1 MNSPTLYQSL
11 RTGALYRF
19 VAHTNTGT
27 FAWFERQDTGEQV
40 RLRVASLETFPGLL
54 DLRAGT
60 IFRLAAFRRAGCEA
74 PSARQAVG
82 DDGGMR
88 PASTHPPP
96 ARGA

>member
-40 RLRVASLETFPGLL
+40 RLRVASLKGKPKGERAMETFNH
-54 DLRAGT
+54 AN
-60 IFRLAAFRRAGCEA
+60 
-74 PSARQAVG
+74 
-82 DDGGMR
+82 
-88 PASTHPPP
+88 
-96 ARGA
+96 

>member
-40 RLRVASLETFPGLL
+40 R
-54 DLRAGT
+54 
-60 IFRLAAFRRAGCEA
+60 
-74 PSARQAVG
+74 
-82 DDGGMR
+82 
-88 PASTHPPP
+88 
-96 ARGA
+96 